1 MFKKE
6 EHKMKNWQYIL
17 IMMIALCMAVAFVWL
32 MCSDAMYTP
41 LQNTAAVG
49 MLVVGP
55 VAICGVIER

>member
-1 MFKKE
+1 
-6 EHKMKNWQYIL
+6 MKNWQYIL

-32 MCSDAMYTP
+32 MGSDATVTP

-55 VAICGVIER
+55 VAICGVIEN